1 MKIWVFW
8 TDVHGCQSY
17 PCMALYVLN
26 QLKNYSYC
34 EPLYKSQVW
43 WVPTSLLMYSSIML
57 NNFHV
62 CPDNSVK
69 YGSFKIFSCQFLFSF
84 FFAYNFLGS
93 KNSWYRVF
101 FARITLFLPSNSWEI
116 RLLGTIINYA
126 NLNIQI
132 IFSRIRIVWLYK
144 ITESLMSTNDFV
156 LVSGQKWA
164 RNEPEMGRKWAGNEP

>member
-43 WVPTSLLMYSSIML
+43 WVHTSLLMYSSIML

-84 FFAYNFLGS
+84 FLPTISWVVRILGIGSFLRELRFFAFKFLGN
-93 KNSWYRVF
+93 KTSWYNHQ
-101 FARITLFLPSNSWEI
+101 LCKLKYP
-116 RLLGTIINYA
+116 
-126 NLNIQI
+126 
-132 IFSRIRIVWLYK
+132 
-144 ITESLMSTNDFV
+144 NDI
-156 LVSGQKWA
+156 
-164 RNEPEMGRKWAGNEP
+164 